1 MRRAGSRPFGFGFR
15 FSLRARP
22 DKAPDLRAA
31 SLAHSRV
38 GLSGY
43 PAPVA
48 PPWWT
53 RDRAGPAPSR
63 PVSGVAPSRAAPG
76 EASPRRGRSRV
87 SLASRFG
94 RLPGCTH
101 CPHGPAP
108 APGTPEPAQPR
119 LPFLPPLKRPP
130 SQHAL
135 RPPPAIS
142 PGTPPK
148 APAHPTA
155 EPPLPI
161 PAQGPPPP
169 QPGPP
174 KPRPQGI
181 VCRSPSRTSRPS
193 TMPLHPLA
201 PPVPRAYRPAWGDS
215 CRPVRLMWRC
225 LPGCWRVRTGAIR
238 SGRG

>member
-15 FSLRARP
+15 FRLRARP
-22 DKAPDLRAA
+22 DKTPDLRAA

-87 SLASRFG
+87 SLASRFS
-94 RLPGCTH
+94 RLPGCTTVRT
-101 CPHGPAP
+101 G
-108 APGTPEPAQPR
+108 QPQR
-119 LPFLPPLKRPP
+119 RARPNLLSPRPPCLPPLKHPP

-135 RPPPAIS
+135 Q
-142 PGTPPK
+142 
-148 APAHPTA
+148 
-155 EPPLPI
+155 L
-161 PAQGPPPP
+161 PPPP
-169 QPGPP
+169 QPSRPAPHPGPRPTPPLPCPP

-181 VCRSPSRTSRPS
+181 VCRSPSRTSRPR
-193 TMPLHPLA
+193 TPPLHPWHPQSPA
-201 PPVPRAYRPAWGDS
+201 RTVPAWGDS

-225 LPGCWRVRTGAIR
+225 LPGCWRVRTGRIR